1 MPDFGDDRV
10 MAATQRDL
18 ERWFRDFTGMQHLG
32 FQAGKM
38 AFTHDGV
45 DLTVRLDPMPPRRLG
60 LITFIDNRV
69 RFEYPPE
76 QAAAVRQWIT
86 RFDHYTQ
93 RGGG

>member
-18 ERWFRDFTGMQHLG
+18 ERWFRDFTDQQELAFEGG
-32 FQAGKM
+32 RM
-38 AFTHDGV
+38 AFAHNGV
-45 DLTVRLDPMPPRRLG
+45 NLTVRIDSMPPRKLG
-60 LITFIDNRV
+60 LITFIDTRV

-76 QAAAVRQWIT
+76 QAADARLWIT
-86 RFDHYTQ
+86 KFDHYTQ